1 MIQLDD
7 RESELVLQV
16 LRNTL
21 SDLRMTISN
30 TENFDWRQDMKKDE
44 ELMKSLIAR
53 LESPSESRVP

>member
-7 RESELVLQV
+7 RESELLLQV

-30 TENFDWRQDMKKDE
+30 TENYEWRQQMKKDE
-44 ELMKSLIAR
+44 ELMKSIIAR
-53 LESPSESRVP
+53 LESEVAPRVP

>member
-7 RESELVLQV
+7 RESELLLQV

-21 SDLRMTISN
+21 SDLRMTISD
-30 TENFDWRQDMKKDE
+30 TENYDWRQEMKKDE

-53 LESPSESRVP
+53 LESALGSRIS